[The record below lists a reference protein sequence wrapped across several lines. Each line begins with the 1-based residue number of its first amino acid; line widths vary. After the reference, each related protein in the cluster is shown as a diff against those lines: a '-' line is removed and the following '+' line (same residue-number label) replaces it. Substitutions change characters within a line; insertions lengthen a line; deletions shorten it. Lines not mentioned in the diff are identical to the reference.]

1 MARIMPAPPLPIH
14 LAPKSPRGRI
24 GGAIKQEN
32 EMKTTLKMSAA
43 AVGLALV
50 LGAGCSQKEE
60 AKTKSA
66 DAPKPSDNLATQ
78 AKQAADNAVS
88 EVKQTAEKAAADTKQ
103 AAANAVAEVKAQAQS
118 TVVIA
123 KDQAQGLIDKAK
135 TSIADKKYEDALGSI
150 KQLASLKLTPEQ
162 QKMVDDLKAQIQK
175 AMGNQAAS
183 DATKA
188 VSGLLNPN
196 K

>member
-1 MARIMPAPPLPIH
+1 MVNA
-14 LAPKSPRGRI
+14 
-24 GGAIKQEN
+24 
-32 EMKTTLKMSAA
+32 AA
-43 AVGLALV
+43 AVK
-50 LGAGCSQKEE
+50 SQ
-60 AKTKSA
+60 T
-66 DAPKPSDNLATQ
+66 
-78 AKQAADNAVS
+78 
-88 EVKQTAEKAAADTKQ
+88 QTAV
-103 AAANAVAEVKAQAQS
+103 ANA
-118 TVVIA
+118 T
-123 KDQAQGLIDKAK
+123 DQAQGLIDKTK

-188 VSGLLNPN
+188 VGGLLNPN